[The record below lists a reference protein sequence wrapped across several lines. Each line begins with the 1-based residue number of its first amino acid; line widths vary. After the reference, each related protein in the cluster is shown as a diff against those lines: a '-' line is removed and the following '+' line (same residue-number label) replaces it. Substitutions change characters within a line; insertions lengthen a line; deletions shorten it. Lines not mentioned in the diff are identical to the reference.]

1 MQDLRNTPIRILIVD
16 DHPVVLAGL
25 TSMLGTQAGI
35 QVIGSSS
42 SGEEALEILR
52 NEPADLVLLD
62 LRMPG
67 MSGIDTLHALNRAK
81 INVRV
86 IILTSFETDEDIYR
100 AVQAGA
106 QGYLLKDAPQSDM
119 IDAIR
124 AVHAGKR
131 YFPRHIAARLAER
144 MMRTNLTARELEVL
158 QMLARGLTNKE
169 IGSALDIS
177 GNTVRNHVN
186 SIIEKLE
193 VSDRTEAA
201 TTAIHRGIIEVN
213 S

>member
-1 MQDLRNTPIRILIVD
+1 MQELRDTPIRILIVD

-25 TSMLGTQAGI
+25 TSMLGTKAGME
-35 QVIGSSS
+35 VAGFAS

-52 NEPADLVLLD
+52 SKPVDLLLLD

-67 MSGIDTLHALNRAK
+67 MNGIDTLHAMKRSK
-81 INVRV
+81 ISVRV

-124 AVHAGKR
+124 SVHSGKR
-131 YFPRHIAARLAER
+131 YFPQQIAARLAER

-158 QMLARGLTNKE
+158 KMLATGLTNKQ
-169 IGSALDIS
+169 IGCALNIS
-177 GNTVRNHVN
+177 DNTVRNHVN

-193 VSDRTEAA
+193 VCDRTEAA
-201 TTAIHRGIIEVN
+201 TTAIHRGIIEAIG
-213 S
+213 

>member
-1 MQDLRNTPIRILIVD
+1 MVDRRDTPIRILIVD

-25 TSMLGTQAGI
+25 TSMLGTQAGME
-35 QVIGSSS
+35 VVGSAS
-42 SGEEALEILR
+42 SGEEALEMLR
-52 NEPADLVLLD
+52 AKSADLLLLD

-67 MSGIDTLHALNRAK
+67 MSGIDTLHALKRAK
-81 INVRV
+81 ISARA
-86 IILTSFETDEDIYR
+86 IILTSYETDEDIYR

-119 IDAIR
+119 IEAIR
-124 AVHAGKR
+124 AVHGGKR

-144 MMRTNLTARELEVL
+144 MMRTDLTSRELEVL
-158 QMLARGLTNKE
+158 HMLARGLTNKE
-169 IGSALDIS
+169 IGSALCIS
-177 GNTVRNHVN
+177 GNTVCNHVN

-201 TTAIHRGIIEVN
+201 TTAIHRGLIELSN
-213 S
+213 

>member
-1 MQDLRNTPIRILIVD
+1 MHDQRDAPIRILIVD
-16 DHPVVLAGL
+16 DHPVVVAGL
-25 TSMLGTQAGI
+25 TSMLGTQAGME
-35 QVIGSSS
+35 VVGSAS
-42 SGEEALEILR
+42 SGEEALEMLR
-52 NEPADLVLLD
+52 ARPTDLLLLD

-67 MSGIDTLHALNRAK
+67 LSGIDTLHALKRAN
-81 INVRV
+81 IHTRA
-86 IILTSFETDEDIYR
+86 IILTSYETDEDIYR

-119 IDAIR
+119 IEAIR
-124 AVHAGKR
+124 AVHCGKR
-131 YFPRHIAARLAER
+131 FFPRHIAARLAER

-158 QMLARGLTNKE
+158 HMLAKGLTNKE

-201 TTAIHRGIIEVN
+201 TTAIHRGIIEAH

>member
-1 MQDLRNTPIRILIVD
+1 MSDSKRTPIRIIVVD

-35 QVIGSSS
+35 EVVGTAS
-42 SGEEALEILR
+42 SGEEALDLL
-52 NEPADLVLLD
+52 PSAHADVMLLD

-67 MSGIDTLHALNRAK
+67 MNGIDTLHAINRAHLST
-81 INVRV
+81 RA

-106 QGYLLKDAPQSDM
+106 QGYLLKDAPQTDM
-119 IDAIR
+119 LSAIR
-124 AVHAGKR
+124 TVSNGKR
-131 YFPRHIAARLAER
+131 YFPPHIAERLAER
-144 MMRTNLTARELEVL
+144 MMRTNLTGRELEVL

-169 IGSALDIS
+169 IGRALEIS

-186 SIIEKLE
+186 SIIDKLE

-201 TTAIHRGIIEVN
+201 TTAIHRGLIEIQK
-213 S
+213 

>member
-1 MQDLRNTPIRILIVD
+1 MPDARNSRIRILIVD

-25 TSMLGTQAGI
+25 TSMLSTQPDFD
-35 QVIGSSS
+35 VVGSASG
-42 SGEEALEILR
+42 GEEALQMLR
-52 NEPADLVLLD
+52 NAIADILLLD

-67 MSGIDTLHALNRAK
+67 MSGVDTLLAVKTERISVRA
-81 INVRV
+81 

-100 AVQAGA
+100 SVQAGA
-106 QGYLLKDAPQSDM
+106 QGYLLKGAPQADV
-119 IDAIR
+119 IEAIH
-124 AVHAGKR
+124 AVHAGRR
-131 YFPRHIAARLAER
+131 YLPRHIAARLAER
-144 MMRTNLTARELEVL
+144 IMRSDLTPRELEVL

-169 IGSALDIS
+169 IGNALAIS

-201 TTAIHRGIIEVN
+201 TTAIQRGIIEVPG
-213 S
+213 

>member
-1 MQDLRNTPIRILIVD
+1 MPEQRELPIRILIVD
-16 DHPVVLAGL
+16 DHPVVVAGL
-25 TSMLGTQAGI
+25 TSMLGTQSGML
-35 QVIGSSS
+35 VVGSAA
-42 SGEEALEILR
+42 SGDEAIEMIR
-52 NEPADLVLLD
+52 SRPVDLLLLD

-67 MSGIDTLHALNRAK
+67 MNGIDMLHALNRAK
-81 INVRV
+81 MQARA
-86 IILTSFETDEDIYR
+86 IILTSYETDEDIYR

-106 QGYLLKDAPQSDM
+106 QGYLLKDAPQADM
-119 IDAIR
+119 VEAIW
-124 AVHAGKR
+124 AVYNGKR
-131 YFPRHIAARLAER
+131 YFPRHIAERLAER

-158 QMLARGLTNKE
+158 HMLARGLTNKE

-201 TTAIHRGIIEVN
+201 TSAIHRGLIDLH

>member
-1 MQDLRNTPIRILIVD
+1 MSDLRSKPIRILIVD

-25 TSMLGTQAGI
+25 TSMLGTQDGIEVAGTA
-35 QVIGSSS
+35 S
-42 SGEEALEILR
+42 SGEEALDMLR
-52 NEPADLVLLD
+52 VNPADVLLLD

-67 MSGIDTLHALNRAK
+67 MSGIDTLHALKRTNISIHA
-81 INVRV
+81 

-106 QGYLLKDAPQSDM
+106 LGYLLKGAPQSDM
-119 IDAIR
+119 IEAIR
-124 AVHAGKR
+124 TVHSGKR
-131 YFPRHIAARLAER
+131 YLPRHIAARLAER

-169 IGSALDIS
+169 IGNALNIS

-201 TTAIHRGIIEVN
+201 TTAIHRGIIEVQN
-213 S
+213 